1 MKTKVL
7 FLAVCLFVVCGLAGC
22 TFSEVMKDILSV
34 NDANI
39 AKKTGPKVEIDDPVM
54 VEDAAQE
61 EAPDSSQQSADT
73 DEPTPEVSK
82 EPENLVYCLSP
93 VNVREGGGNSYP
105 VIGALTAGEA
115 VEKLG
120 QEGSW
125 IKIAYKGSE
134 GWVYE
139 KYLSAGN

>member
-1 MKTKVL
+1 MKIKFL
-7 FLAVCLFVVCGLAGC
+7 FLAVCLLLVYGLSGC
-22 TFSEVMKDILSV
+22 TFSEVIKDILSV
-34 NDANI
+34 NDADLTR
-39 AKKTGPKVEIDDPVM
+39 KEGPKVEIDDPVM
-54 VEDAAQE
+54 LEDAPQE
-61 EAPDSSQQSADT
+61 ETQEDT
-73 DEPTPEVSK
+73 ELPEEAVKPTPEEEK
-82 EPENLVYCLSP
+82 EPVNLVYCLSP

-125 IKIAYKGSE
+125 VKISYKGSV

-139 KYLSAGN
+139 KYLSASD